1 MYNSKWN
8 DCEREHYEKFAKTD
22 EGLAYTIAMEMYHA
36 RIADERMKDERTQ
49 IANAMRSIADGIRT
63 LERITGFSIHDQHV
77 NGFMSANEAS
87 RILQDVG
94 EPEDA
99 DAR

>member
-36 RIADERMKDERTQ
+36 RIADERMKDERRQ
-49 IANAMRSIADGIRT
+49 IANAMLSIAEGIRT
-63 LERITGFSIHDQHV
+63 LERITGFSIHDKHV
-77 NGFMSANEAS
+77 NGFMSINES
-87 RILQDVG
+87 NRIMKEVG
-94 EPEDA
+94 E
-99 DAR
+99 R